1 MSSSN
6 KLLIEMVVN
15 TKISEKNALR
25 FQLRNE
31 LIKQPIQRDEMSK
44 VIAVFYNPRQLTQT
58 DIDRIIDKSHMENK
72 YKQVFKKIN
81 QLPQ

>member
-6 KLLIEMVVN
+6 KLLIEMVN

-25 FQLRNE
+25 FELRNQ
-31 LIKQPIQRDEMSK
+31 LTKQPLQRDELRK
-44 VIAVFYNPRQLTQT
+44 IIAVFDNPRQLTQT